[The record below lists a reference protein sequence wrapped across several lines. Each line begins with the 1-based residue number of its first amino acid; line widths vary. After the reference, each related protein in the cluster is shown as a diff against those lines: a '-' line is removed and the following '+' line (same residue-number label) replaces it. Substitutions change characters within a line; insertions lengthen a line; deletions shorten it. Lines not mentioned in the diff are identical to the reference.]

1 MITPKTSHIENQI
14 GFKEAL
20 QFTRAK
26 NQFAQV
32 INPQLNWQGLNDGNF
47 GGSFQFSVQNA
58 NDFQILISNRDVNDP
73 TNSGYVIYIEN
84 QILKIVFVG
93 SGGSGNGVINAGSI
107 KANQF
112 YRLSWTWYKV
122 SNTEYRLRYKVNN
135 KATTDILTLTYPVSF
150 QPLTRLLIGNNFSF
164 NGTINLNGF
173 LSNLI
178 FWRNVVPTDEQLS
191 QLHASNKIP
200 TPLLPNIV
208 AHYPLNSRPGLKAID
223 IVDQYN
229 FAKTNPSL
237 PNHFDLINYTPQES
251 GLTNELLQT
260 SSVNLISKVKPSK
273 KFLRF
278 SPGNAYAH
286 IPGYSALNLI
296 NGFTLYFEFCVNL
309 AEPSSAIIFS
319 TLNVA
324 DEVTIFNNPAIGIR
338 TFINQDNLSV
348 NVGNYT
354 LKKKSIIRYLLIAR
368 GYDYLPVYEK
378 ATSYYQQNNEPILI
392 GNGNVSPRKL
402 DSFHFLGRAA
412 GDINAVQSGINKCVF
427 INRAVNDYERQLLFQ
442 SSFNTKHTTIPDI
455 QFNLNFADVF
465 ENGGN
470 YFARDYSVH
479 NRHAQLVNWSPAS
492 EPFSFI
498 KDQGHPNAKNALRI
512 SSALNQYLQIP
523 FNVPKTNGYTHM
535 LVYKAMSD
543 VWPFNQGLLCK
554 EGVGG
559 LKLIYGE
566 GSNIKAQGAQVAI
579 NPKTNSRINC
589 ITLTEWHTPNNVD
602 IKNYINGELVENVIA
617 PSASILGW
625 NEISG
630 NLTIGARPGAGQFY
644 NGYLILVAIWSRV
657 LSQKEIVQAYNNM
670 SNGNFKTLRNQL
682 ELFLLFDE
690 ILVNGGNYTIHDYSP
705 ANRTVTLTNYSLAE
719 VTKGNPNYKL
729 IPLNSLI

>member
-1 MITPKTSHIENQI
+1 MIQPRINHIDNLV
-14 GFKEAL
+14 GSKEAK
-20 QFTRAK
+20 QFLRAK

-32 INPQLNWQGLNDGNF
+32 INPRLNWQGLDDGSF
-47 GGSFQFSVQNA
+47 GGSIKFCLNQNE
-58 NDFQILISNRDVNDP
+58 FQILLSNRDVNNP
-73 TNSGYVIYIEN
+73 TSSGYVIYIQFN
-84 QILKIVFVG
+84 HLYIAFIGNLG
-93 SGGSGNGVINAGSI
+93 SAIIPVSSEYVI

-112 YRLSWTWYKV
+112 YQLSWTWYKV
-122 SNTEYRLRYKVNN
+122 SNNEYRLRYKINN
-135 KATTDILTLTYPVSF
+135 RATADILTLTYPVFF

-164 NGTINLNGF
+164 NGTINLNGY

-178 FWRNVVPTDEQLS
+178 FWRDVVPTEEQLS
-191 QLHASNKIP
+191 QLHLTNKIP

-208 AHYPLNSRPGLKAID
+208 AHYPLDARSGIKAFD

-229 FAKTNPSL
+229 FAKANPIQ
-237 PNHFDLINYTPQES
+237 PIHFDLINYSPQES
-251 GLTNELLQT
+251 GITNELLQT
-260 SSVNLISKVKPSK
+260 SSINLISKVKPSK
-273 KFLRF
+273 KFLKF
-278 SPGNAYAH
+278 SQGNSYAH
-286 IPGYSALNLI
+286 IPGYSAVNLI

-309 AEPSSAIIFS
+309 AEPFPAIIFS
-319 TLNVA
+319 TLNID
-324 DEVTIFNNPAIGIR
+324 DEVTIFNNPAVGLR
-338 TFINQDNLSV
+338 TMINQDNLNVNIVDYPFKRKSV
-348 NVGNYT
+348 V
-354 LKKKSIIRYLLIAR
+354 RLLIVAK
-368 GYDYLPVYEK
+368 GYNYHPTETKITV
-378 ATSYYQQNNEPILI
+378 YYQMNDEPII
-392 GNGNVSPRKL
+392 INSGNVSPRKL

-442 SSFNTKHTTIPDI
+442 SSFNSKHTTIPDI
-455 QFNLNFADVF
+455 QFNINFADVF
-465 ENGGN
+465 ESGGT
-470 YFARDYSVH
+470 YFARDNSAH

-492 EPFSFI
+492 EPFSI
-498 KDQGHPNAKNALRI
+498 LKDQGHPNAENALRI
-512 SSALNQYLQIP
+512 SSALNQYLQVP
-523 FNVPKTNGYTHM
+523 FDVPKTNGYTHM
-535 LVYKAMSD
+535 LVYKAVSD
-543 VWPFNQGLLCK
+543 VWPFHQGLLCK

-589 ITLTEWHTPNNVD
+589 ITLTELHTPNNVD
-602 IKNYINGELVENVIA
+602 IKNYINGELVENVSA
-617 PSASILGW
+617 PPASILGW

-644 NGYLILVAIWSRV
+644 NGYMILVAIWSRV
-657 LSQKEIVQAYNNM
+657 LSQKEIIQAYNNM

-690 ILVNGGNYTIHDYSP
+690 ILVNGGNYSIHDYSP

-729 IPLNSLI
+729 IPINSLI